1 MKVNK
6 HAVVLVFATLLLVTN
21 INAGE
26 PCRKF
31 LGCPVPD
38 CIGKWCCDDYKS
50 KCLPCVKVPLCLGCD
65 DYCRKSMPRV
75 CTPLCFSCDDYCQ
88 KCQPPVCRPPL
99 LSTLRCVPGQGAC
112 GCTTCSPSSCDQGT
126 VISNHWTP
134 SLFAPTKVASHPSA
148 IAPVGTETVPVET
161 VPVETVPAE
170 TRAVETRAVETGEQN
185 ARRPVIIE
193 IFKR

>member
-1 MKVNK
+1 MKLNK
-6 HAVVLVFATLLLVTN
+6 HAIALVFATLLLVTN

-38 CIGKWCCDDYKS
+38 CIGKWCCDDYKA
-50 KCLPCVKVPLCLGCD
+50 KCLPCVKVPLCFGCD

-75 CTPLCFSCDDYCQ
+75 CTPLCFTCDDYCK

-99 LSTLRCVPGQGAC
+99 LSTLRCVPDRGAC
-112 GCTTCSPSSCDQGT
+112 GCTTCAPSNCDQGLVT
-126 VISNHWTP
+126 STP
-134 SLFAPTKVASHPSA
+134 PTPPHTAEAKIATQQVA
-148 IAPVGTETVPVET
+148 IAAGGTEIMGAKTKAAQTVGAQT
-161 VPVETVPAE
+161 K
-170 TRAVETRAVETGEQN
+170 AVQTGEPTV
-185 ARRPVIIE
+185 RRPVIIE